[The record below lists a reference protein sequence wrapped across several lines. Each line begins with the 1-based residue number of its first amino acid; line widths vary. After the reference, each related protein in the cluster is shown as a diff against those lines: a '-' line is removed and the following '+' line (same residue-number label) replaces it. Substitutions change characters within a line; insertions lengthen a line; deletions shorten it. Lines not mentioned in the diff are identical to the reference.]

1 MDSSCP
7 GDDRG
12 RKADPQG
19 CGDMGIASPLR
30 YPGGKSAM
38 AGLLNRVRVA
48 NQLRD
53 RDFGEPYA
61 GGAGAALTLL
71 FRGEAPAIHINDA
84 DEAIADIWW
93 AVLERIDQFS
103 EMIYTAPL
111 TLNEWRRQRAIYRD
125 PGSASRLERAFSAF
139 YLNRCN
145 RSGIIRNGGPIGGI
159 QQTGKWRLDA
169 RFNREG
175 LVTRCQRVARQ
186 GSRIHLSALDGIDF
200 LQGLAGTGT
209 FLFIDPPYFGKGPTL
224 YLNAL
229 DPPYH
234 AALARALRTVND
246 SPWVL
251 TYDNCPEVRVL
262 YEDWA
267 AIRSYSLRYS
277 ASSRRRGG
285 ELLIAPRWMILPTD
299 TGSAS
304 IRWHSA

>member
-1 MDSSCP
+1 
-7 GDDRG
+7 
-12 RKADPQG
+12 
-19 CGDMGIASPLR
+19 
-30 YPGGKSAM
+30 M

-53 RDFGEPYA
+53 RDFAEPYA

-71 FRGEAPAIHINDA
+71 FRGEAPAVHINDA
-84 DEAIADIWW
+84 DEAVSDIWW
-93 AVLERIDQFS
+93 AVLEQIDEFS
-103 EMIYTAPL
+103 EMIHTVPL
-111 TLNEWRRQRAIYRD
+111 TVDEWLRQRGIYRD
-125 PGSASRLERAFSAF
+125 PGSVSRLERAFAAF

-145 RSGIIRNGGPIGGI
+145 RSGIIRNGGLIGGI
-159 QQTGKWRLDA
+159 EQTGKWRLDA

-175 LVTRCQRVARQ
+175 LVERCQRVARR
-186 GSRIHLSALDGIDF
+186 GSQVHASALDGIDF
-200 LQGLAGTGT
+200 LQGLAGTGA
-209 FLFIDPPYFGKGPTL
+209 FFFIDPPYFGKGPTL

-234 AALARALRTVND
+234 AALAEVLREMKD
-246 SPWVL
+246 GPWVL
-251 TYDNCPEVRVL
+251 TYDDCPEVRGL
-262 YEDWA
+262 YKDWA

>member
-1 MDSSCP
+1 
-7 GDDRG
+7 
-12 RKADPQG
+12 
-19 CGDMGIASPLR
+19 MGIASPLR

-53 RDFGEPYA
+53 RDFAEPYA

-84 DEAIADIWW
+84 DEAVSDIWW
-93 AVLERIDQFS
+93 AVLERIEQFS

-111 TLNEWRRQRAIYRD
+111 TLDEWLRQRAIYRD
-125 PGSASRLERAFSAF
+125 PGSASRLERAFAAF

-145 RSGIIRNGGPIGGI
+145 HSGIIRNGGPIGGI
-159 QQTGKWRLDA
+159 EQTGKWRLDA

-175 LVTRCQRVARQ
+175 LVKRCQRVARQ
-186 GSRIHLSALDGIDF
+186 RSRIHLSALDGMEF

-209 FLFIDPPYFGKGPTL
+209 FFFIDPPYFGKGPTL

-277 ASSRRRGG
+277 ASLRRRGG
-285 ELLIAPRWMILPTD
+285 ELMIAPRWMILPTD

>member
-1 MDSSCP
+1 
-7 GDDRG
+7 
-12 RKADPQG
+12 
-19 CGDMGIASPLR
+19 MGPASPLR

-53 RDFGEPYA
+53 RDFAEPYA

-71 FRGEAPAIHINDA
+71 FRGEAPAVHINDA
-84 DEAIADIWW
+84 DEAVSDIWW
-93 AVLERIDQFS
+93 AVLEQIDEFS
-103 EMIYTAPL
+103 EMIHTVPL
-111 TLNEWRRQRAIYRD
+111 TVDEWLRQRGIYRD
-125 PGSASRLERAFSAF
+125 PGSVSRLERAFAAF

-145 RSGIIRNGGPIGGI
+145 RSGIIRNGGLIGGI
-159 QQTGKWRLDA
+159 EQTGKWRLDA

-175 LVTRCQRVARQ
+175 LVERCQRVARR
-186 GSRIHLSALDGIDF
+186 GSQVHASALDGIDF
-200 LQGLAGTGT
+200 LQGLAGTGA
-209 FLFIDPPYFGKGPTL
+209 FFFIDPPYFGKGPTL

-234 AALARALRTVND
+234 AALAEVLREMKD
-246 SPWVL
+246 GPWVL
-251 TYDNCPEVRVL
+251 TYDDCPEVRGL
-262 YEDWA
+262 YKDWA

>member
-1 MDSSCP
+1 
-7 GDDRG
+7 
-12 RKADPQG
+12 
-19 CGDMGIASPLR
+19 
-30 YPGGKSAM
+30 M

-53 RDFGEPYA
+53 RDFAEPYA

-84 DEAIADIWW
+84 DEAVSDIWW

-111 TLNEWRRQRAIYRD
+111 TVDEWLRQRAIYRD
-125 PGSASRLERAFSAF
+125 PGSLSRLERAFAAF

-159 QQTGKWRLDA
+159 KQTGKWRLDA

-175 LVTRCQRVARQ
+175 LVQRCERVARQ
-186 GSRIHLSALDGIDF
+186 GSRIYASALDGIDF
-200 LQGLAGTGT
+200 LQSLAGTGA
-209 FLFIDPPYFGKGPTL
+209 FFFIDPPYFGKGPTL

-229 DPPYH
+229 DPPHH
-234 AALARALRTVND
+234 AALAQVLRTMKD

-251 TYDNCPEVRVL
+251 TYDDCLEVRAL

-277 ASSRRRGG
+277 ASNRRRGG

-304 IRWHSA
+304 IRWHSAS

>member
-1 MDSSCP
+1 
-7 GDDRG
+7 
-12 RKADPQG
+12 
-19 CGDMGIASPLR
+19 
-30 YPGGKSAM
+30 M

-53 RDFGEPYA
+53 RDFAEPYA

-71 FRGEAPAIHINDA
+71 FRGEAPAVHINDA
-84 DEAIADIWW
+84 DEAVSDIWW
-93 AVLERIDQFS
+93 AVLEQIDEFS
-103 EMIYTAPL
+103 EMIHTVPL
-111 TLNEWRRQRAIYRD
+111 TVDEWLRQRAIYRD
-125 PGSASRLERAFSAF
+125 PGSVSRLERAFAAF

-145 RSGIIRNGGPIGGI
+145 RSGIIRNGGLIGGI
-159 QQTGKWRLDA
+159 EQTGKWRLDA

-175 LVTRCQRVARQ
+175 LVERCQRVARR
-186 GSRIHLSALDGIDF
+186 GSQVHASALDGIDF

-209 FLFIDPPYFGKGPTL
+209 FFFIDPPYFGKGPTL

-234 AALARALRTVND
+234 AALAEVLRKMKD
-246 SPWVL
+246 GPWVL
-251 TYDNCPEVRVL
+251 TYDDCPEVRGL
-262 YEDWA
+262 YKDWA

-299 TGSAS
+299 TGLAS